1 MKNEI
6 TVSHANVPAEVSTE
20 IRLLSTS
27 PAKYLENLPVERIDA
42 ERPPGAITLSHCKR
56 SLTREQQL
64 MYISLMIA
72 EVNDF
77 FNVKGNMNAKQIKL
91 TAELILDNDNFY
103 DLTLGNIKSCFRQH
117 MMQDKIY
124 DRLDGNII
132 IGWLIEFK
140 SDLADI
146 CENASIGRERTK
158 LRDEAAQGG
167 GAISHKVYMAML
179 EARANDGDKEA
190 QKTLSV
196 IRKRAA
202 ILSPEE
208 KRRKD
213 LDFFKFRQ
221 QYLKDKGYYDDKKN
235 IQPQNEADNGAQHP

>member
-1 MKNEI
+1 M
-6 TVSHANVPAEVSTE
+6 
-20 IRLLSTS
+20 LL
-27 PAKYLENLPVERIDA
+27 I
-42 ERPPGAITLSHCKR
+42 
-56 SLTREQQL
+56 
-64 MYISLMIA
+64 

-77 FNVKGNMNAKQIKL
+77 FNVRGNMNDKQIRL

-103 DLTLGNIKSCFRQH
+103 DLTLGNIKACFRQH

-132 IGWLIEFK
+132 IGWLREFK
-140 SDLADI
+140 SDFADS

-190 QKTLSV
+190 EKILDGIS
-196 IRKRAA
+196 RRAH
-202 ILSPEE
+202 IGSPDE
-208 KRRKD
+208 RRKKE
-213 LDFFKFRQ
+213 LDFFKYKHD
-221 QYLKDKGYYDDKKN
+221 YLKKKGYYDKKK
-235 IQPQNEADNGAQHP
+235 DNP

>member
-1 MKNEI
+1 
-6 TVSHANVPAEVSTE
+6 
-20 IRLLSTS
+20 
-27 PAKYLENLPVERIDA
+27 
-42 ERPPGAITLSHCKR
+42 
-56 SLTREQQL
+56 
-64 MYISLMIA
+64 MIA

-132 IGWLIEFK
+132 IGWLREFK

-190 QKTLSV
+190 QKTLSG

-235 IQPQNEADNGAQHP
+235 IQPQNEADNGAQHL

>member
-1 MKNEI
+1 MTTK
-6 TVSHANVPAEVSTE
+6 
-20 IRLLSTS
+20 TS
-27 PAKYLENLPVERIDA
+27 S
-42 ERPPGAITLSHCKR
+42 ERPAG
-56 SLTREQQL
+56 
-64 MYISLMIA
+64 IA
-72 EVNDF
+72 
-77 FNVKGNMNAKQIKL
+77 
-91 TAELILDNDNFY
+91 
-103 DLTLGNIKSCFRQH
+103 R
-117 MMQDKIY
+117 
-124 DRLDGNII
+124 
-132 IGWLIEFK
+132 K
-140 SDLADI
+140 SDDGIRAILA
-146 CENASIGRERTK
+146 ASCAE
-158 LRDEAAQGG
+158 EAAQGG

-190 QKTLSV
+190 QKTLSG

>member
-132 IGWLIEFK
+132 IGWLREFK
-140 SDLADI
+140 SEMADR
-146 CENASIGRERTK
+146 CETFNEGKDRMR
-158 LRDEAAQGG
+158 LRKESGD
-167 GAISHKVYMAML
+167 GAGSISHTVYMAML
-179 EARANDGDKEA
+179 EARANDGDEDA
-190 QKTLSV
+190 ARTLAEY
-196 IRKRAA
+196 RRRAA
-202 ILSPEE
+202 MPTAEE
-208 KRRKD
+208 QRRKD
-213 LDFFKFRQ
+213 LGFFAFNE
-221 QYLKDKGYYDDKKN
+221 QYKKKKGYYDRNKSKEDPSGP
-235 IQPQNEADNGAQHP
+235 QP